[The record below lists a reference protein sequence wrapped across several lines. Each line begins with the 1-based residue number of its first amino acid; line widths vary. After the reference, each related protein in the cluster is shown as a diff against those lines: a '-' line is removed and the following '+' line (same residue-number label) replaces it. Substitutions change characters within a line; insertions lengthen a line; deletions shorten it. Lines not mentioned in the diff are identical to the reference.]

1 MPTPVGHSLMG
12 LILYTERKGVNWN
25 LNWKD
30 MLLFLLVA
38 NLADIDFLPGFLAG
52 NPNKFHHGM
61 THSISFAVLSGTVLG
76 LIYYLK
82 ERKDFLK
89 YFSIFSIVYFS
100 HLVLD
105 YFGKDTKFPFGEQ
118 LFWPFSKNFF
128 LSPIALFSDVSKA
141 SSSDIFIQSL
151 FNWHNLGTVILEV
164 AIFLPILWLVKFL
177 NNRKQSKETK
187 TNQTRRILTD

>member
-1 MPTPVGHSLMG
+1 MPTPVGHSLIG
-12 LILYTERKGVNWN
+12 LILYTARKGANWN

-38 NLADIDFLPGFLAG
+38 NLADIDFLPGFFAG

-61 THSISFAVLSGTVLG
+61 THSIAFAILSGTVLG
-76 LIYYLK
+76 LIYYFK

-89 YFSIFSIVYFS
+89 YFSTFSIVYFS

-118 LFWPFSKNFF
+118 LFWPFSEIYV
-128 LSPIALFSDVSKA
+128 LSPVALFSDVSKA

-151 FNWHNLGTVILEV
+151 FNWHNLGTVMLEAV
-164 AIFLPILWLVKFL
+164 IFLPILWLVKFL
-177 NNRKQSKETK
+177 NDRKQPKEIK
-187 TNQTRRILTD
+187 IKQTEPILTD